1 MAGPFDNMNPELAR
15 RVQAFIAASGG
26 RITAGSGYR
35 TVEEQAALRI
45 KNGCPDVYQ
54 SPASSCRVPT
64 AVPGESNHNH
74 GLAMDLSY
82 GKEGAKWA
90 AANAARFGLHFPV
103 RGENWH
109 VEMIDD
115 DGSRAHMQD
124 ARGRGALG
132 FDTTWQDRPKPA
144 DELSSRLNSIMGVIL
159 GQPSDQAPVDTP
171 EVLRQDETT
180 IGGEGGQPGGA
191 RATGGSD
198 IDRALA
204 TIRQRES
211 GGNYTIRNPNGTASG
226 AYQFV
231 RGTWNNY
238 GGYANA
244 ADAPPEVQDA
254 RARQDVQRIIS
265 EHGLE
270 AVPLIWYLGHIPTAA
285 EMDRVPAGGNK
296 LTPRQYQQQWL
307 ATYNSGGR

>member
-1 MAGPFDNMNPELAR
+1 MAGPFDNLNPELAR
-15 RVQAFIAASGG
+15 RVQALIAASGG
-26 RITAGSGYR
+26 RISPGSGYR
-35 TVEEQAALRI
+35 TIEEQAALRI

-64 AVPGESNHNH
+64 AIPGSSNHNH

-82 GKEGAKWA
+82 NAEGAKWA
-90 AANAARFGLHFPV
+90 QANAARFGLHFPV

-115 DGSRAHMQD
+115 EGSRAAMQGT
-124 ARGRGALG
+124 GRGAIG

-159 GQPSDQAPVDTP
+159 GQPADQAPVDTP
-171 EVLRQDETT
+171 EVLGQDETV
-180 IGGEGGQPGGA
+180 IPGEAQPAMGAQGGG
-191 RATGGSD
+191 D
-198 IDRALA
+198 VIDRALA
-204 TIRQRES
+204 TIRTRES
-211 GGNYTIRNPNGTASG
+211 GGNYTIRNPSGTASG

-244 ADAPPEVQDA
+244 ADAPPAVQDA
-254 RARQDVQRIIS
+254 RARQDVQRIIA

-307 ATYNSGGR
+307 ATFNGGR